1 MNEAIINGISNKL
14 FDVYGVQTANSDL
27 QDDQGF
33 INPFQRDASG
43 IQGRVAKKEGNNL
56 DNDLAHYDHRTISEE
71 DSYEIYVENVAQ
83 YLKRPCFLINLITSD
98 LNMKLKPRYSFGSL
112 FDVMYFSNQKN
123 SYKDCLNKGCEL
135 FDALEYIT
143 IKADTADS
151 PKERATPSSFATR
164 QAMRLGASHRE
175 GALAH
180 NLLIRGTKMNFDIL
194 DNILHF
200 RVSYNLI
207 LENKSDIIDM
217 MEEQQNNIGVINKWD

>member
-151 PKERATPSSFATR
+151 PKEDN
-164 QAMRLGASHRE
+164 
-175 GALAH
+175 

-194 DNILHF
+194 ENILHF

>member
-151 PKERATPSSFATR
+151 PKEDN
-164 QAMRLGASHRE
+164 
-175 GALAH
+175 

-217 MEEQQNNIGVINKWD
+217 MEEQQNNIGVDASASFL

>member
-27 QDDQGF
+27 QDDQGVN
-33 INPFQRDASG
+33 NPSQRDASDH
-43 IQGRVAKKEGNNL
+43 IVNDRIVKKRHNS
-56 DNDLAHYDHRTISEE
+56 AE

-112 FDVMYFSNQKN
+112 FDVMYFSNQKD

-143 IKADTADS
+143 IKSKAADS
-151 PKERATPSSFATR
+151 KIEQLDTI
-164 QAMRLGASHRE
+164 
-175 GALAH
+175 
-180 NLLIRGTKMNFDIL
+180 LIRGTKMNFDIL

>member
-33 INPFQRDASG
+33 INGSKTQLIALSGFQRDASG

-56 DNDLAHYDHRTISEE
+56 DNDLAHYGHRTISEE

-151 PKERATPSSFATR
+151 PKEDN
-164 QAMRLGASHRE
+164 
-175 GALAH
+175 

>member
-14 FDVYGVQTANSDL
+14 FAVYGVQTANSDL
-27 QDDQGF
+27 QDDQH
-33 INPFQRDASG
+33 
-43 IQGRVAKKEGNNL
+43 
-56 DNDLAHYDHRTISEE
+56 NDLAHYDHRTISEE

-112 FDVMYFSNQKN
+112 FDVSNILDVSWFFQ
-123 SYKDCLNKGCEL
+123 GCEL

-143 IKADTADS
+143 LEHDI
-151 PKERATPSSFATR
+151 
-164 QAMRLGASHRE
+164 
-175 GALAH
+175 
-180 NLLIRGTKMNFDIL
+180 LIRGTKMNFDIL

-217 MEEQQNNIGVINKWD
+217 MEEQQNNIGVDASASFL

>member
-151 PKERATPSSFATR
+151 PKEDN
-164 QAMRLGASHRE
+164 
-175 GALAH
+175 

-207 LENKSDIIDM
+207 LENKFDIFDM
-217 MEEQQNNIGVINKWD
+217 IAEHQNKMRVINKWD

>member
-14 FDVYGVQTANSDL
+14 FAVYGVQTANSDL

-112 FDVMYFSNQKN
+112 FDVMYFSNQKD

-151 PKERATPSSFATR
+151 PKEDN
-164 QAMRLGASHRE
+164 
-175 GALAH
+175 

-217 MEEQQNNIGVINKWD
+217 MEEQQNNIGVDASASFL

>member
-33 INPFQRDASG
+33 NNPSQRDASDH
-43 IQGRVAKKEGNNL
+43 IVNDRIVKKRHNS
-56 DNDLAHYDHRTISEE
+56 AE

-143 IKADTADS
+143 IRSKAADS
-151 PKERATPSSFATR
+151 KIEQLDTI
-164 QAMRLGASHRE
+164 
-175 GALAH
+175 
-180 NLLIRGTKMNFDIL
+180 LIRGTKMNFDIL

-217 MEEQQNNIGVINKWD
+217 MEEQQNNIGVDASASFL

>member
-14 FDVYGVQTANSDL
+14 FAVYGVQTANSDL
-27 QDDQGF
+27 QDD
-33 INPFQRDASG
+33 RH
-43 IQGRVAKKEGNNL
+43 
-56 DNDLAHYDHRTISEE
+56 NDLAHYDHRTISEE

-98 LNMKLKPRYSFGSL
+98 LTMKLKPRYSFGSL
-112 FDVMYFSNQKN
+112 FDVMYFSNQKD

-143 IKADTADS
+143 IEHDI
-151 PKERATPSSFATR
+151 
-164 QAMRLGASHRE
+164 
-175 GALAH
+175 
-180 NLLIRGTKMNFDIL
+180 LIRGTKMNFDIL

>member
-14 FDVYGVQTANSDL
+14 FDVYGIQTANSDL
-27 QDDQGF
+27 QDDQH
-33 INPFQRDASG
+33 
-43 IQGRVAKKEGNNL
+43 
-56 DNDLAHYDHRTISEE
+56 NDLAHYNHRTISEE

-112 FDVMYFSNQKN
+112 FDVMYFSNQKD

-151 PKERATPSSFATR
+151 PKEDN
-164 QAMRLGASHRE
+164 
-175 GALAH
+175 

-207 LENKSDIIDM
+207 LENKYDIIDM

>member
-1 MNEAIINGISNKL
+1 
-14 FDVYGVQTANSDL
+14 
-27 QDDQGF
+27 
-33 INPFQRDASG
+33 
-43 IQGRVAKKEGNNL
+43 
-56 DNDLAHYDHRTISEE
+56 
-71 DSYEIYVENVAQ
+71 
-83 YLKRPCFLINLITSD
+83 
-98 LNMKLKPRYSFGSL
+98 MKLKPRYSFGSL

-151 PKERATPSSFATR
+151 PKEDN
-164 QAMRLGASHRE
+164 
-175 GALAH
+175 

>member
-33 INPFQRDASG
+33 INGSKTQLIALSGFQRDASG

-112 FDVMYFSNQKN
+112 FDVMYFSNQKD

-151 PKERATPSSFATR
+151 PKEDN
-164 QAMRLGASHRE
+164 
-175 GALAH
+175 

>member
-14 FDVYGVQTANSDL
+14 FDVYGIQTANSDL

-112 FDVMYFSNQKN
+112 FDVMYFSNQKD

-135 FDALEYIT
+135 FDTLEYIT
-143 IKADTADS
+143 LEHDI
-151 PKERATPSSFATR
+151 
-164 QAMRLGASHRE
+164 
-175 GALAH
+175 
-180 NLLIRGTKMNFDIL
+180 LIRGTKMNFDIL

-217 MEEQQNNIGVINKWD
+217 MEDQETNIGVINKWD

>member
-27 QDDQGF
+27 QDDQGL

-112 FDVMYFSNQKN
+112 FDVMYFSNQKD

-151 PKERATPSSFATR
+151 PKEDN
-164 QAMRLGASHRE
+164 
-175 GALAH
+175 

-217 MEEQQNNIGVINKWD
+217 MEEQQNNIGVDASASFL